1 MQEEEKNKN
10 SQQESDKETG
20 PFSCMCVSVCLQL
33 AHICLRSQAA
43 RFNAERPA
51 RCLRAPKHHT
61 PEEQTLA

>member
-33 AHICLRSQAA
+33 AHMSSFPSRKS
-43 RFNAERPA
+43 
-51 RCLRAPKHHT
+51 
-61 PEEQTLA
+61 